1 MMKLTL
7 RYMASICLVACMYN
21 ATHAMNIVRP
31 FKFFFNPAPHYGT
44 RWQLFALPETGFD
57 SSGFNG
63 CSKSV
68 KVPRLYHHT
77 ENSLAMLDGFPA
89 DSIMGKKRIEL
100 DADDDGIRGHLSVCA
115 DFRVDFGCTLAVRR
129 TLPYN
134 ILLGIYLPFFTM
146 KLNHIRWHDK
156 TKNVK
161 DKGVTAEDL
170 RVRNNLTNGIVH
182 NNGCIKINDLQQTN
196 TTGQAGAESICLD
209 VRSWRRTGLGD
220 MAIVADWLQDFVQ
233 AKPVLRN
240 VRLNARLGL
249 TLPTGL
255 KDDINKFLAF
265 PFGYNGTA
273 SVIFGGGLNC
283 TFGYYTHIGF
293 DVELRSLFGN
303 TTCKRIK
310 VDRHQTESL
319 LLQKARVYNDYAL
332 EQQYTIFGELHDL
345 IPHTSCKL
353 AYQFFKRGDSSIS
366 LYGNCFSDV
375 IANSSRDILER
386 NWHEILVVATH
397 DFGYL
402 TRDHS
407 CATPTLSLY
416 GEFPYR
422 GKRVITCFG
431 LGAIINVDF

>member
-1 MMKLTL
+1 
-7 RYMASICLVACMYN
+7 
-21 ATHAMNIVRP
+21 MNIVRP

-44 RWQLFALPETGFD
+44 RWQVFTLPEIGFHAK
-57 SSGFNG
+57 GFNG
-63 CSKSV
+63 CSKAV
-68 KVPRLYHHT
+68 NIAQLYHET

-89 DSIMGKKRIEL
+89 DSIMSKKRIKL
-100 DADDDGIRGHLSVCA
+100 DADDDGIRGHLAVCA
-115 DFRVDFGCTLAVRR
+115 DFNVDFGCTLAVRR

-146 KLNHIRWHDK
+146 KLNHIRWYDQ
-156 TKNVK
+156 TKGV
-161 DKGVTAEDL
+161 DDTGVTAEDL
-170 RVRNNLTNGIVH
+170 RVRNNLTNDIVN
-182 NNGCIKINDLQQTN
+182 NNGRIKISDYQQTN
-196 TTGQAGAESICLD
+196 TAESICID
-209 VRSWRRTGLGD
+209 VRPWRRTGLGD
-220 MAIVADWLQDFVQ
+220 LAIVADWLQDFVQ

-255 KDDINKFLAF
+255 KGDINKFLAF

-273 SVIFGGGLNC
+273 AIIFGGGLNC
-283 TFGYYTHIGF
+283 TFGSYTNVGF

-303 TTCKRIK
+303 TTCRRIK
-310 VDRHQTESL
+310 VARHQTESL

-345 IPHTSCKL
+345 VPHTSCKI
-353 AYQFFKRGDSSIS
+353 AYQFFKHGDSFIS
-366 LYGNCFSDV
+366 LYGNCFSDK
-375 IANSSRDILER
+375 IANSSEDILER
-386 NWHEILVVATH
+386 NWHEILVVATY
-397 DFGYL
+397 DFGYR

-416 GEFPYR
+416 GEFPYK